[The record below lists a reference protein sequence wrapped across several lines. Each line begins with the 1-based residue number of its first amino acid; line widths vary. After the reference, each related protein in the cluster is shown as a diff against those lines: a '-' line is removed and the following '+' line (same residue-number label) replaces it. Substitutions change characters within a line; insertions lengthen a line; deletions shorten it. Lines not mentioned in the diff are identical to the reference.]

1 MDRFLVNPRPKP
13 QPKPKPTNL
22 MEEVIS
28 IKHDEGVVEN
38 PCLYR
43 VAREWADRLGVT
55 EMAASQMI
63 VAFLQ
68 LPPRPYKPQ
77 PRPPPERVAF
87 AEVILASDPMQAWFE
102 SRDVFVCSRTVAEQR
117 RYRWRK
123 LEDLSLDLLGRTA
136 RQVVL
141 KYVRPLRE
149 HWRRKVWRVLAT
161 CVHWTLSYRQ
171 KLVKINNCFAALK
184 TTRKA

>member
-1 MDRFLVNPRPKP
+1 M
-13 QPKPKPTNL
+13 
-22 MEEVIS
+22 
-28 IKHDEGVVEN
+28 
-38 PCLYR
+38 
-43 VAREWADRLGVT
+43 
-55 EMAASQMI
+55 
-63 VAFLQ
+63 
-68 LPPRPYKPQ
+68 
-77 PRPPPERVAF
+77 
-87 AEVILASDPMQAWFE
+87 
-102 SRDVFVCSRTVAEQR
+102 
-117 RYRWRK
+117 
-123 LEDLSLDLLGRTA
+123 SLDLLGRTA

>member
-1 MDRFLVNPRPKP
+1 
-13 QPKPKPTNL
+13 
-22 MEEVIS
+22 
-28 IKHDEGVVEN
+28 
-38 PCLYR
+38 
-43 VAREWADRLGVT
+43 
-55 EMAASQMI
+55 
-63 VAFLQ
+63 
-68 LPPRPYKPQ
+68 
-77 PRPPPERVAF
+77 
-87 AEVILASDPMQAWFE
+87 MQAWFE
-102 SRDVFVCSRTVAEQR
+102 SRDVFACSRTVAEQR